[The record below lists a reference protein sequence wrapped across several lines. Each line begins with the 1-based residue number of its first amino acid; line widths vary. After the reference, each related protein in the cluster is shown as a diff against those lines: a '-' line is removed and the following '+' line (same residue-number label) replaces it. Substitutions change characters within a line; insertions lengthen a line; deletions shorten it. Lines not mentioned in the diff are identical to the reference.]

1 MGSDQDPAK
10 PTECLEVCWRVRI
23 WGGSV
28 FECGIYTS
36 GAWME
41 VRFSLG
47 EDTVYSQVVP
57 TIESGRQIAERWRVA
72 VLAKGGVEEISV

>member
-1 MGSDQDPAK
+1 MD
-10 PTECLEVCWRVRI
+10 
-23 WGGSV
+23 
-28 FECGIYTS
+28 
-36 GAWME
+36 

-72 VLAKGGVEEISV
+72 ILAKGGVEELAP